1 MSVKKKFETAI
12 YVLYAICVVMVVG
25 FFIYLCVNMKNNA
38 YADRLKESYREVK
51 EYMVLNKQDDS
62 APQGVRKEY
71 TIQVSGISR
80 GGGSLVFYTVHQN
93 VKVYIENQLV
103 YILSADADNPF
114 GKTPGSNWN
123 TVLLSQDDNRKL
135 IKVVLEPVY
144 ESSID
149 VVPTFYAGSRYNI
162 WISIFE
168 ENAIPFLMGFL
179 AIILGIMFMVF
190 AVINHHSPGSDNSLL
205 LMGIFALNLGIWK
218 LSDSSAMS
226 LLFQN
231 SIPLA
236 NVPYLALMLVEVP
249 FLLYVR
255 RLFRRKNA
263 VVWYLPCIASILV
276 NFVTIGL
283 QIAGIADLRESLW
296 MNHAVMLF
304 MAVVFIFM
312 AIRERMMGK
321 CSKELRMLVRC
332 VIGCIIGLILDMAV
346 YYMSGGNSMMVLG
359 MVAFLIYIVVL
370 GIKSVK
376 DNRRLIAIGV
386 EAKRYERMAY
396 HDQLTGVYNRTAY
409 EEVIGKEDFSPEGC
423 IIAMFDLNNLKKC
436 NDTLGHEKGDRY
448 IKCSAKL
455 IAKTF
460 GDIGHCYRIG
470 GDEFCV
476 LLKGISIEE
485 CKRRI
490 KLLKKAAIIS
500 NRRNPEE
507 FPIQIASG
515 YEMYDSKVD
524 YDLGDTLRRA
534 DKMMYHE
541 KFVMKQSQ
549 NAVS

>member
-1 MSVKKKFETAI
+1 MKRKFDTII
-12 YVLYAICVVMVVG
+12 YVLYAICVIMVVS
-25 FFIYLCVNMKNNA
+25 FFIYISINLKNNI
-38 YADRLKESYREVK
+38 YADRLKENFREVK
-51 EYMVLNKQDDS
+51 EYLVLNKQDKNT
-62 APQGVRKEY
+62 PLGVKKEY
-71 TIQVSGISR
+71 KIQVGGISR

-93 VKVYIENQLV
+93 VKVYIDNQLV
-103 YILSADADNPF
+103 YILSANADNPF

-123 TVLLSQDDNRKL
+123 TVLLSQEDNRKL
-135 IKVVLEPVY
+135 IKVVIEPVY

-149 VVPTFYAGSRYNI
+149 IVPIFYAGSRYNI
-162 WISIFE
+162 WMSIFE
-168 ENAIPFLMGFL
+168 DNVIPFFMSIL
-179 AIILGIMFMVF
+179 AIILGVMFMVF
-190 AVINHHSPGSDNSLL
+190 AAINHQNPEADNSLL

-218 LSDSSAMS
+218 LADSSAMT

-236 NVPYLALMLVEVP
+236 YVPYLALMLVEVP

-255 RLFRRKNA
+255 KLFRRKNTII
-263 VVWYLPCIASILV
+263 WYLPCIASICV
-276 NFVTIGL
+276 NFLSIGL
-283 QIAGIADLRESLW
+283 QVAGVADLRETLW
-296 MNHAVMLF
+296 MNHVVMVF
-304 MAVVFIFM
+304 MALVFIIM
-312 AIRERMMGK
+312 VIRERMMGK
-321 CSKELRMLVRC
+321 CSKELRVLVRC
-332 VIGCIIGLILDMAV
+332 VMGCIIGLILDLAL
-346 YYMSGGNSMMVLG
+346 YYMSGGNSMMILG
-359 MVAFLIYIVVL
+359 MIAFLVYIVVL

-409 EEVIGKEDFSPEGC
+409 EEVIGKEGFSPEDC

-448 IKCSAKL
+448 IKCSARL

-460 GDIGHCYRIG
+460 CDIGHCYRIG

-476 LLKGISIEE
+476 LLKGISLEE

-515 YEMYDSKVD
+515 YEKYDSEVD

-541 KFVMKQSQ
+541 KFVMKQNQ